1 MLWSAS
7 GVKGCSIDASDGSIG
22 TVSDLLFHGQT
33 WSLRWVVVSM
43 GMFSGHRVLMP
54 LSAVVSVDTVG
65 RSLAV
70 DVTREQVE
78 DSAELDVDAPVSRRH
93 ERSLFGHGWKPY
105 LVPRAAVPGAAS
117 GQPIAGGATKA
128 PGSYGRPDEGDPHLR
143 SINEVT
149 GYYVH
154 ARDGYIGHI
163 EDFVVDT
170 DAWAVRYLV
179 VDTVNWWPG
188 KQALVSP
195 AAFTEVSWI
204 AKTVDADLT
213 REQIQGAPEY
223 YPGQIIDRGFE
234 ALYHDYYGYPY
245 YW

>member
-7 GVKGCSIDASDGSIG
+7 GVKGCSIDASGGSIG
-22 TVSDLLFHGQT
+22 TVSDLLFDDQT
-33 WSLRWVVVSM
+33 WSLRWIVVSM
-43 GMFSGHRVLMP
+43 GLLSGRQVLMP
-54 LSAVVSVDTVG
+54 PSAVVSVDSVG
-65 RSLAV
+65 RSLAA

-93 ERSLFGHGWKPY
+93 ERSLSGHGWKPY
-105 LVPRAAVPGAAS
+105 RS
-117 GQPIAGGATKA
+117 H
-128 PGSYGRPDEGDPHLR
+128 GRPDESDPHLR
-143 SINEVT
+143 SISEVT

-170 DAWAVRYLV
+170 DAWAFRYLV

-195 AAFTEVSWI
+195 AAFSEINWE
-204 AKTVDADLT
+204 AKTVNADLT
-213 REQIQGAPEY
+213 RDQIQGAPEY
-223 YPGQIIDRGFE
+223 YPGQLIDRAYE

-245 YW
+245 YWQ

>member
-7 GVKGCSIDASDGSIG
+7 GVKGSSIEASDGSIG
-22 TVSDLLFHGQT
+22 TVSDLLFDDQS
-33 WSLRWVVVSM
+33 WSLRWIVVSM
-43 GMFSGHRVLMP
+43 GPLSGRQVLMP
-54 LSAVVSVDTVG
+54 PSAVVSVDSVG
-65 RSLAV
+65 RALTA

-93 ERSLFGHGWKPY
+93 ERSLFGRGWKPY
-105 LVPRAAVPGAAS
+105 LTPRATILGGVS
-117 GQPIAGGATKA
+117 GQPTAQGAAKTA
-128 PGSYGRPDEGDPHLR
+128 WSHRPDERDPLLR
-143 SINEVT
+143 SMSEVI

-163 EDFVVDT
+163 EDFIVDT

-188 KQALVSP
+188 KQTLVSP
-195 AAFTEVSWI
+195 AAFTEVSWT

-213 REQIQGAPEY
+213 RDQIQGAPEY
-223 YPGQIIDRGFE
+223 YPGQVVDRAYE

-245 YW
+245 YWK